1 MDGHLLS
8 PDSIWLWDW
17 DSARPLQLRP
27 RKSTRRWNRLGMAQ
41 RKLIWHFK

>member
-17 DSARPLQLRP
+17 DSTRPLHLRP
-27 RKSTRRWNRLGMAQ
+27 RKSVRRWDLRWPNGSSFG
-41 RKLIWHFK
+41 I